1 MRREPLLRCTPHI
14 LNTLTTAAALT
25 ACAAAMSD
33 GRLVGSFPAYQA
45 PRNTA
50 SKVDSHISERVDEKL
65 LHKTRR
71 NFFKENMSAVR
82 AAGAPAKRLLAE

>member
-1 MRREPLLRCTPHI
+1 MLHM
-14 LNTLTTAAALT
+14 LNALTTVAVLT
-25 ACAAAMSD
+25 ACTAAMSD

-50 SKVDSHISERVDEKL
+50 SKVDLHISEHVDEKL

-71 NFFKENMSAVR
+71 NFFKENMSALR